1 MIAIIHSTKGLVLC
15 NKKMCPAGHSL
26 ADGVQNDEAAVTE
39 HGDGDDPAHELDGK
53 LRMLFADE
61 LDHAVSHFERRAG
74 ALKQRADQS
83 AEDDHDADARERA
96 REAGAD
102 DVGNAADGVAVGV
115 RGVDQRNTGDQAE
128 YQRNGHDR
136 EERMD
141 LQLADAEDHQCDG
154 KNEDN
159 DQSNAS
165 HRCFL
170 PVFLFLWVFVGHFP
184 CTQYSS
190 AARKIH
196 IEKQQIFSDFLLK
209 ITSSSCISKA
219 EIPVER
225 RYLCFDQCLSRQAIM
240 LCSSAFIRAVFPAAA
255 G

>member
-1 MIAIIHSTKGLVLC
+1 MITMPMLENVPEKPAPMTLAMPLTVL
-15 NKKMCPAGHSL
+15 P
-26 ADGVQNDEAAVTE
+26 
-39 HGDGDDPAHELDGK
+39 
-53 LRMLFADE
+53 
-61 LDHAVSHFERRAG
+61 
-74 ALKQRADQS
+74 S
-83 AEDDHDADARERA
+83 ASVVLTS
-96 REAGAD
+96 GIP
-102 DVGNAADGVAVGV
+102 
-115 RGVDQRNTGDQAE
+115 GDQAE

-170 PVFLFLWVFVGHFP
+170 PVFLFLWVFVGRFP

-209 ITSSSCISKA
+209 ITKRFLHIK
-219 EIPVER
+219 
-225 RYLCFDQCLSRQAIM
+225 SRDT
-240 LCSSAFIRAVFPAAA
+240 C
-255 G
+255 

>member
-1 MIAIIHSTKGLVLC
+1 
-15 NKKMCPAGHSL
+15 
-26 ADGVQNDEAAVTE
+26 
-39 HGDGDDPAHELDGK
+39 
-53 LRMLFADE
+53 MLFADE
-61 LDHAVSHFERRAG
+61 LDHAVGHFERRAG

-102 DVGNAADGVAVGV
+102 DVGNAADGIAVGV

-170 PVFLFLWVFVGHFP
+170 PVFLFLWVLWGVSHAHSIAVP
-184 CTQYSS
+184 P
-190 AARKIH
+190 
-196 IEKQQIFSDFLLK
+196 EKS
-209 ITSSSCISKA
+209 ISKSNKFFL
-219 EIPVER
+219 IF
-225 RYLCFDQCLSRQAIM
+225 C
-240 LCSSAFIRAVFPAAA
+240 
-255 G
+255 

>member
-1 MIAIIHSTKGLVLC
+1 
-15 NKKMCPAGHSL
+15 
-26 ADGVQNDEAAVTE
+26 
-39 HGDGDDPAHELDGK
+39 
-53 LRMLFADE
+53 MLYADE
-61 LDHAVSHFERRAG
+61 LDHAVGHFERRAG
-74 ALKQRADQS
+74 ALKQRTDQS

-96 REAGAD
+96 REAGTD

-154 KNEDN
+154 KNEDD

-170 PVFLFLWVFVGHFP
+170 PVFLFLWVFVGRFP

-209 ITSSSCISKA
+209 ITSSSRVSKSRDTCGTQVSLLRSVSIEAGDHALFLSFYPCSISSSGGIA
-219 EIPVER
+219 R
-225 RYLCFDQCLSRQAIM
+225 
-240 LCSSAFIRAVFPAAA
+240 SSAPD
-255 G
+255 